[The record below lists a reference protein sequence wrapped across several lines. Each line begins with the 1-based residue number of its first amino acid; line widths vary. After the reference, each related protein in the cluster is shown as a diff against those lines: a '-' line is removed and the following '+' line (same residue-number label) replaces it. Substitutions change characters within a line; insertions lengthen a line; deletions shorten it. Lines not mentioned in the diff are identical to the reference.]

1 MRKIC
6 VVISARASYARIKTM
21 LENIEHN
28 ENLILEI
35 ILIGSSILEKYGDI
49 SATVQNKFKNVT
61 KIHTSFD
68 PGSETAMAKSTGVS
82 IIELSNYFSNSKPDI
97 VITIADRYETIST
110 SIAASYQNI
119 CLAHVQGGEITGN
132 IDEKVRHANSKFAD
146 YHFVS
151 NESAKK
157 RLIQMGEETSSIFNV
172 GCPSID
178 IAYQLINNKSLDFN
192 PFEKY
197 GGVGNQ
203 FDIKNNNYLVLL
215 QHPVT
220 NEKDDSELQMSK
232 SLEAIKKTNMYAFVF
247 WPNIDSGTSGTSKAI
262 RKFREN
268 DNLNKIHYFKNF
280 SPEDFLKLIINSSC
294 LVGNSSTGIR
304 ECSFLGVPV
313 VNIGSRQNGRLRGN
327 NVIDVNYDIN
337 QIYQGIIKCSKTKN
351 ESVNIYGNGD
361 SGFQISQILE
371 KIKLKSNK
379 KFIDII

>member
-21 LENIEHN
+21 LENIEQN
-28 ENLILEI
+28 ENLSLEI

-49 SATVQNKFKNVT
+49 SASVEAKFKNVF
-61 KIHTSFD
+61 KIHTSFE
-68 PGSETAMAKSTGVS
+68 PGSASAMAKSTGVS

-110 SIAASYQNI
+110 SIASSYQNI
-119 CLAHVQGGEITGN
+119 CLVHIQGGEITGN

-151 NESAKK
+151 NEIAKK
-157 RLIQMGEETSSIFNV
+157 RLRQLGEEPSSIFNV

-178 IAYQLINNKSLDFN
+178 IANQLKKNRSLDFN

-197 GGVGNQ
+197 GGVGNI
-203 FDIKNNNYLVLL
+203 FDIKSNDYLVLL

-220 NEKDDSELQMSK
+220 NENLDSELQMSK
-232 SLEAIKKTNMYAFVF
+232 SLEAIKKTDMYAFIF

-268 DNLNKIHYFKNF
+268 YFSNKIHYFKNF
-280 SPEDFLKLIINSSC
+280 SPEDFLKLLMNSSC
-294 LVGNSSTGIR
+294 LIGNSSTGIR
-304 ECSFLGVPV
+304 ECSFLGIPV
-313 VNIGSRQNGRLRGN
+313 VNIGSRQNGRLRGS
-327 NVIDVNYDIN
+327 NVIDVNHDIN
-337 QIYQGIIKCSKTKN
+337 EIYQAIIKCSETETN
-351 ESVNIYGNGD
+351 SQNLYGNGNA
-361 SGFQISQILE
+361 GFQISQILE
-371 KIKLKSNK
+371 KLTLKNDK
-379 KFIDII
+379 RFIDIL

>member
-21 LENIEHN
+21 LENIENN

-49 SATVQNKFKNVT
+49 SETVQNKFKNVY

-132 IDEKVRHANSKFAD
+132 IDEKVRHSNSKFAD

-157 RLIQMGEETSSIFNV
+157 RLIQMGEETSSIFNL

-178 IAYQLINNKSLDFN
+178 IAYQLKNSKSLDFN

-220 NEKDDSELQMSK
+220 NENEDSELQMSK

-268 DNLNKIHYFKNF
+268 YNLDKIHFFKNF
-280 SPEDFLKLIINSSC
+280 SPEDFLKLLINSSC
-294 LVGNSSTGIR
+294 LVGNSSVGIR
-304 ECSFLGVPV
+304 ECSFLGIPV
-313 VNIGSRQNGRLRGN
+313 VNIGTRQNGRLRGN
-327 NVIDVNYDIN
+327 NVVDVNHDIN
-337 QIYQGIIKCSKTKN
+337 EIYQGIFECSKSKI

-361 SGFQISQILE
+361 SGLQISQILE
-371 KIKLKSNK
+371 KIILKNDK
-379 KFIDII
+379 RFIDII